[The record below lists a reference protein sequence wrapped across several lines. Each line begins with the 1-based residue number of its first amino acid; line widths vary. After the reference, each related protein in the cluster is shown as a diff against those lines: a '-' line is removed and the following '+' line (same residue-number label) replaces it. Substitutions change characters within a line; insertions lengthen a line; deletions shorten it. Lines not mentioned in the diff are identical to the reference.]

1 MKNFT
6 KRNEQHLP
14 KERFRFLN
22 QGNSDGVAR
31 IDSQEMINHALEGRI
46 SLRGRGKNF
55 KQNLVRGCINSIGRR
70 VVGIEIQP
78 FN

>member
-31 IDSQEMINHALEGRI
+31 IDSQEMINHALEDVGYEYLYVDGARI
-46 SLRGRGKNF
+46 SSKILF
-55 KQNLVRGCINSIGRR
+55 AAA
-70 VVGIEIQP
+70 
-78 FN
+78 